1 MNRLIERCA
10 MLDIHKSQITA
21 CVRVGDGDGGRR
33 QEIREFRTTT
43 AGLIT
48 LADWLRSYAV
58 TVVGMESTGVYW
70 RAVFYLLEDEFEC
83 QLFNAR
89 HLRHVPGRKSDVQ
102 DAEWGCQLIE
112 HGLVR
117 PSFVPPRPLRE
128 LRDLVRYRKA
138 KIQERGR
145 EVQRVEK
152 TLQDAGIK
160 LSSVASEVLGV
171 SARRMLDAL
180 ISGTH
185 DPDVLA
191 ELAKGALR
199 KKIPALREALEGRFT
214 GHHALLIGQMLAQID
229 FLDETIATLSARVE
243 ELTRPFSREIELL
256 DTIPGVDKRAAEML
270 LAEIGPDMS
279 RFPTEHHLASW
290 GGMCPGQRE
299 SGAKKHSAATRKGSK
314 WLRGTLTECSK
325 AVVRTKGT
333 YLSARYHR
341 IKSRRGHA
349 KATVATGHKI
359 LTAAYHVLNQRRP
372 LPRARRGV
380 LLPPRHREHRP
391 LPPPTRQATRTPRPS
406 SHPATPPRGRLTQ
419 PLPHP
424 GGIFDSP
431 RAQSSARR
439 LTPQPARGVPTPSTH
454 DKPVLHSVYFGT
466 LDLTAPLHEEGQRRR
481 RDPYRRNGAVRA
493 RCLAWLLHRRT
504 DSHIRRR

>member
-10 MLDIHKSQITA
+10 MLDIHKSQVTA
-21 CVRVGDGDGGRR
+21 CVRVPDGDGGRR
-33 QEIREFRTTT
+33 QEIREFAATTS
-43 AGLIT
+43 ALVT
-48 LADWLRSYAV
+48 LADWLRSYGV

-70 RAVFYLLEDEFEC
+70 RPVFYLLEDEFQC
-83 QLFNAR
+83 RLFNAR

-138 KIQERGR
+138 KIQERTR
-145 EVQRVEK
+145 EVQRIEK

-171 SARRMLDAL
+171 SARRMLEAL
-180 ISGTH
+180 ISGTN

-199 KKIPALREALEGRFT
+199 KKIPALREALQGRFS

-229 FLDETIATLSARVE
+229 FLDETIQTLSARVE
-243 ELTRPFSREIELL
+243 ELTAPFSRELELL
-256 DTIPGVDKRAAEML
+256 DTIPGVDRRAAEL
-270 LAEIGPDMS
+270 ILAEIGPDMS
-279 RFPTEHHLASW
+279 TFPTDAHLASW
-290 GGMCPGQRE
+290 AGMCPGQRE
-299 SGAKKHSAATRKGSK
+299 SAGKQRSGKTRKGSK
-314 WLRGTLTECSK
+314 WLRGVLAESAK

-349 KATVATGHKI
+349 KATIATAHKI
-359 LTAAYHVLNQRRP
+359 LTAAYHVLQ
-372 LPRARRGV
+372 
-380 LLPPRHREHRP
+380 
-391 LPPPTRQATRTPRPS
+391 
-406 SHPATPPRGRLTQ
+406 
-419 PLPHP
+419 
-424 GGIFDSP
+424 
-431 RAQSSARR
+431 
-439 LTPQPARGVPTPSTH
+439 RGVPYH
-454 DKPVLHSVYFGT
+454 DLG
-466 LDLTAPLHEEGQRRR
+466 EEFFYRRDTEATERYRRR
-481 RDPYRRNGAVRA
+481 
-493 RCLAWLLHRRT
+493 L
-504 DSHIRRR
+504 IRQLERLGHKVTLEALPEAA

>member
-10 MLDIHKSQITA
+10 MLDVHKAQVTA
-21 CVRVGDGDGGRR
+21 CVRIPDGGGGRR
-33 QEIREFRTTT
+33 QETREFRTTT

-70 RAVFYLLEDEFEC
+70 RAIYYLLEDEFEC

-112 HGLVR
+112 HGLLR
-117 PSFVPPRPLRE
+117 TSFVPPRPLRE

-138 KIQERGR
+138 KIQERTR

-171 SARRMLDAL
+171 SARKMLDAL
-180 ISGTH
+180 LAGTH

-191 ELAKGALR
+191 DLAKGALR
-199 KKIPALREALEGRFT
+199 KKIPALREALDARFT
-214 GHHALLIGQMLAQID
+214 EHHALLIGQMLGQID
-229 FLDETIATLSARVE
+229 FLDETIQTLSARVE

-256 DTIPGVDKRAAEML
+256 DTIPGVDKRAAEMI

-279 RFPTEHHLASW
+279 RFPTEAHLASW

-299 SGAKKHSAATRKGSK
+299 SAGKKHSAATRKGSK

-333 YLSARYHR
+333 YLSARYQR

-359 LTAAYHVLNQRRP
+359 LTAAYHVLNQGVAYHELGEEFFYRRDTENTE
-372 LPRARRGV
+372 RYR
-380 LLPPRHREHRP
+380 
-391 LPPPTRQATRTPRPS
+391 
-406 SHPATPPRGRLTQ
+406 
-419 PLPHP
+419 
-424 GGIFDSP
+424 
-431 RAQSSARR
+431 RR
-439 LTPQPARGVPTPSTH
+439 LVHQLERLGHKVTIEPIPEA
-454 DKPVLHSVYFGT
+454 
-466 LDLTAPLHEEGQRRR
+466 A
-481 RDPYRRNGAVRA
+481 
-493 RCLAWLLHRRT
+493 
-504 DSHIRRR
+504 

>member
-1 MNRLIERCA
+1 VNRLIERCA
-10 MLDIHKSQITA
+10 MLDVHKAQITA
-21 CVRVGDGDGGRR
+21 CVRVPDGHGGRR
-33 QEIREFRTTT
+33 QEIHEFSTTT
-43 AGLIT
+43 SGLLV
-48 LADWLRSYAV
+48 LADWLRSFAV

-83 QLFNAR
+83 RLFNAR

-117 PSFVPPRPLRE
+117 ESFVPPRPLRE

-180 ISGTH
+180 IAGTH

-191 ELAKGALR
+191 DLAKGALR
-199 KKIPALREALEGRFT
+199 KKIPVLREALNARFT

-229 FLDETIATLSARVE
+229 FHDETIQTLSERIE

-256 DTIPGVDKRAAEML
+256 DSIPGVDKRAAEML

-279 RFPTEHHLASW
+279 RFPTDAHLASW
-290 GGMCPGQRE
+290 GGVCPGQRE
-299 SGAKKHSAATRKGSK
+299 SGGKKHSAATRKGSK

-359 LTAAYHVLNQRRP
+359 LTAAYHVLNQGVPYNDLGEEFFYRRDTENTERYRRRLIRQLERLGHSVTLEP
-372 LPRARRGV
+372 LPEA
-380 LLPPRHREHRP
+380 
-391 LPPPTRQATRTPRPS
+391 A
-406 SHPATPPRGRLTQ
+406 
-419 PLPHP
+419 
-424 GGIFDSP
+424 
-431 RAQSSARR
+431 
-439 LTPQPARGVPTPSTH
+439 
-454 DKPVLHSVYFGT
+454 
-466 LDLTAPLHEEGQRRR
+466 
-481 RDPYRRNGAVRA
+481 
-493 RCLAWLLHRRT
+493 
-504 DSHIRRR
+504 

>member
-1 MNRLIERCA
+1 VNRLIERCA
-10 MLDIHKSQITA
+10 MLDVHKAQVTA
-21 CVRVGDGDGGRR
+21 CVRVPDGAGGRQ
-33 QEIREFRTTT
+33 QEIQEFRTTT
-43 AGLIT
+43 AGLLT
-48 LADWLRSYAV
+48 LADWLRSFAV

-70 RAVFYLLEDEFEC
+70 RAIYYLLEDEFEC
-83 QLFNAR
+83 KLYNAR

-102 DAEWGCQLIE
+102 DAEWGCQLVE

-117 PSFVPPRPLRE
+117 ESFVPPRPQRE

-180 ISGTH
+180 ISGTN
-185 DPDVLA
+185 DPEILA
-191 ELAKGALR
+191 DLAKGALR
-199 KKIPALREALEGRFT
+199 KKIPALREALQGRFT
-214 GHHALLIGQMLAQID
+214 GHHALLVGQMLAQID
-229 FLDETIATLSARVE
+229 FLDETIATLSERIE
-243 ELTRPFSREIELL
+243 ELTRPFSHELELL
-256 DTIPGVDKRAAEML
+256 NTIPGVDKRAAEML

-299 SGAKKHSAATRKGSK
+299 SGGKKHSAATRRGSK

-325 AVVRTKGT
+325 AVIRTKGT

-359 LTAAYHVLNQRRP
+359 LTAAYHVLDQGVPYNELGEEFFYRRDTENTD
-372 LPRARRGV
+372 RYRR
-380 LLPPRHREHRP
+380 
-391 LPPPTRQATRTPRPS
+391 
-406 SHPATPPRGRLTQ
+406 RLVKQLERLGHQVTLQ
-419 PLPHP
+419 PLPE
-424 GGIFDSP
+424 
-431 RAQSSARR
+431 AA
-439 LTPQPARGVPTPSTH
+439 
-454 DKPVLHSVYFGT
+454 
-466 LDLTAPLHEEGQRRR
+466 
-481 RDPYRRNGAVRA
+481 
-493 RCLAWLLHRRT
+493 
-504 DSHIRRR
+504 

>member
-21 CVRVGDGDGGRR
+21 CVRAPDDARGRQ
-33 QEIREFRTTT
+33 QEIREFSATT
-43 AGLIT
+43 AGLLL
-48 LADWLRSYAV
+48 LADWLRSWAV

-70 RAVFYLLEDEFEC
+70 RAVFYLLEGEFEC
-83 QLFNAR
+83 RLYNAR

-102 DAEWGCQLIE
+102 DAEWGCQLVE

-117 PSFVPPRPLRE
+117 ASFVPPRPLRV
-128 LRDLVRYRKA
+128 RDVVRYRKA
-138 KIQERGR
+138 KIQERTR

-185 DPDVLA
+185 DPEILA

-199 KKIPALREALEGRFT
+199 KKIPALREALHGRFT

-229 FLDETIATLSARVE
+229 FLDETIQTLSERIE
-243 ELTRPFSREIELL
+243 ELTRPYSREIELL
-256 DTIPGVDKRAAEML
+256 DTIPGIDKRAAEML

-279 RFPTEHHLASW
+279 QFPTEHHLASW
-290 GGMCPGQRE
+290 AGLCPGQRE
-299 SGAKKHSAATRKGSK
+299 SGGKQHSTATRKGSK
-314 WLRGTLTECSK
+314 WLRGTLTESAK

-349 KATVATGHKI
+349 RATIATGHKI
-359 LTAAYHVLNQRRP
+359 LTAAYHVLK
-372 LPRARRGV
+372 
-380 LLPPRHREHRP
+380 
-391 LPPPTRQATRTPRPS
+391 
-406 SHPATPPRGRLTQ
+406 
-419 PLPHP
+419 
-424 GGIFDSP
+424 
-431 RAQSSARR
+431 
-439 LTPQPARGVPTPSTH
+439 RGVP
-454 DKPVLHSVYFGT
+454 YN
-466 LDLTAPLHEEGQRRR
+466 DLGEEFFYRRDTENTDRHRRR
-481 RDPYRRNGAVRA
+481 LVKQLERLGHQVTLEPLPEAA
-493 RCLAWLLHRRT
+493 
-504 DSHIRRR
+504 

>member
-1 MNRLIERCA
+1 MDRLIERCA
-10 MLDIHKSQITA
+10 MLDIHKAQITA
-21 CVRVGDGDGGRR
+21 CVRVPDGHGGRR
-33 QEIREFRTTT
+33 QEVCEFRTTT
-43 AGLIT
+43 AGLVT
-48 LADWLRSYAV
+48 LADWLRSFSV

-83 QLFNAR
+83 RLFNAR

-112 HGLVR
+112 HGLVK
-117 PSFVPPRPLRE
+117 PSFVPPRPQRE

-145 EVQRVEK
+145 EVQRIEK

-185 DPDVLA
+185 DPEVLA

-199 KKIPALREALEGRFT
+199 KKLPALREALQGRFT

-229 FLDETIATLSARVE
+229 FLDETIQTLSERIE

-256 DTIPGVDKRAAEML
+256 DSIPGVDKRAAEML
-270 LAEIGPDMS
+270 LAEIGPDMT

-299 SGAKKHSAATRKGSK
+299 SAGKKHSAATRKGSK
-314 WLRGTLTECSK
+314 WLRGTLTESAK
-325 AVVRTKGT
+325 AVVRTKGS

-359 LTAAYHVLNQRRP
+359 LTAAYHVLN
-372 LPRARRGV
+372 
-380 LLPPRHREHRP
+380 
-391 LPPPTRQATRTPRPS
+391 
-406 SHPATPPRGRLTQ
+406 
-419 PLPHP
+419 
-424 GGIFDSP
+424 
-431 RAQSSARR
+431 
-439 LTPQPARGVPTPSTH
+439 RGVPYHELGEQFFYRRDTEH
-454 DKPVLHSVYFGT
+454 
-466 LDLTAPLHEEGQRRR
+466 TARYQRR
-481 RDPYRRNGAVRA
+481 
-493 RCLAWLLHRRT
+493 L
-504 DSHIRRR
+504 IRQLERLGHKVTLEPLPQAA